1 MLNLLYVAAGA
12 GIGGGLRYI
21 LSETAAKYIPG
32 EFPYGTLL
40 VNFLGSLSLGFLVFY
55 FFEKSDV
62 PLPLKLLLTT
72 GFCGGFTTFSTFS
85 LETFNLLRS
94 GAYISAGL
102 NITGNVLLTIGG
114 IAAALLIAKQLQ

>member
-1 MLNLLYVAAGA
+1 MLNLLFVAAGA

-21 LSETAAKYIPG
+21 LSEATSKYIPG

-85 LETFNLLRS
+85 FETLTLLRN

-114 IAAALLIAKQLQ
+114 IAAALLIARQMQ